1 MLHLIFPGVL
11 VPQVVDPQATA
22 RSLEGWINQHSRLLG
37 AVRLRQVRVS
47 TNSSCVPSALVA
59 HLANRSASCWAAVT
73 DAAVRTA
80 PIYGVNL
87 DGNGTRRVYR
97 HSSLTNQLV
106 INGAHSFAR
115 LRSYPTSGYQVDIP
129 GSRIY
134 ADEVRRRSSLAASRL
149 PPPASRLPGSYSP
162 VYGPLLQP
170 LLQPLYYDKAHPHN
184 PSHRFKVLRQLEEDS
199 FFGLETRSVT
209 VQFTAANAN
218 INMICI
224 VRLVFE
230 RLESGGLFPMITVHP
245 LRLGRYDGSGGDGRR
260 AADIF
265 AVLFVCYFML
275 LEMWE
280 MRRAVL
286 TTKEGL
292 WAYCKLPWSLFDWSN
307 ICIFWA
313 VLGCRDQSNRAWEKL
328 SAQVF
333 DPLVY
338 PEIDRLEDVSYVE
351 NNLMAMNA
359 LLVYAKLLKFF
370 CHFERVETLRLT
382 LLRAGRSLLLFQ
394 PLFLTLMLAYACA
407 FFFSFGHDVHA
418 FRGVGHA
425 LVSLFRFLRGDVDL
439 PALINANPYLAV
451 LLCLSFSLSAY
462 TVLAAMFLAIL
473 TETYVRT
480 RVLREKDDS
489 PASIAALRDYAATKK
504 EDVLVVYQDLEYCFG
519 WLSKV
524 SRLGFDTDTAAW
536 QEAAVKPR
544 PSPRA
549 RPSRKRAAE
558 RPPPAVAEEVEQ
570 DPDMWRE
577 RVIEQLG
584 PEDAAVQRAAMMT
597 DQLKAM
603 YLKMCNGQ
611 QETMDLVERVAA
623 AVSSVQHENALILN
637 ELQTKGIEFNLDVAA
652 FARVDTEPEAPL
664 PPSSP
669 EPGASS
675 PTRRRRSMSK
685 RATDDS
691 WDDALPSRTIST
703 LCANANGDDAQ
714 GTATEP
720 EDDMSV

>member
-1 MLHLIFPGVL
+1 M
-11 VPQVVDPQATA
+11 
-22 RSLEGWINQHSRLLG
+22 
-37 AVRLRQVRVS
+37 
-47 TNSSCVPSALVA
+47 
-59 HLANRSASCWAAVT
+59 
-73 DAAVRTA
+73 
-80 PIYGVNL
+80 
-87 DGNGTRRVYR
+87 
-97 HSSLTNQLV
+97 
-106 INGAHSFAR
+106 
-115 LRSYPTSGYQVDIP
+115 
-129 GSRIY
+129 
-134 ADEVRRRSSLAASRL
+134 
-149 PPPASRLPGSYSP
+149 
-162 VYGPLLQP
+162 
-170 LLQPLYYDKAHPHN
+170 
-184 PSHRFKVLRQLEEDS
+184 LRQLEEDS

-218 INMICI
+218 INMICM

-230 RLESGGLFPMITVHP
+230 RLESGGLFPMVTVHP

-265 AVLFVCYFML
+265 AILFVCYFML

-292 WAYCKLPWSLFDWSN
+292 WAYCKLPWSLFDWTN
-307 ICIFWA
+307 VCIFWA
-313 VLGCRDQSNRAWEKL
+313 VLGCRSQSNRAWEKL
-328 SAQVF
+328 SAQAF

-359 LLVYAKLLKFF
+359 LLVYAKLLKFL

-425 LVSLFRFLRGDVDL
+425 FVSLFRFLRGDVDL

-451 LLCLSFSLSAY
+451 LLCLSFALSAY

-480 RVLREKDDS
+480 RVLREKQDS
-489 PASIAALRDYAATKK
+489 PASMEALRDYAACKK
-504 EDVLVVYQDLEYCFG
+504 EDALVVYQDLEYCFG

-524 SRLGFDTDTAAW
+524 SRLGFDTDSAAW
-536 QEAAVKPR
+536 QEAEVKPR
-544 PSPRA
+544 PSPRL
-549 RPSRKRAAE
+549 RQSRRREAE
-558 RPPPAVAEEVEQ
+558 RPAVALVEEVEQ
-570 DPDMWRE
+570 EPDMWRE
-577 RVIEQLG
+577 RMIEQLG

-623 AVSSVQHENALILN
+623 AVGGVQHENALILD
-637 ELQTKGIEFNLDVAA
+637 ELQAKGIEFNLEVAA
-652 FARVDTEPEAPL
+652 FARVDAEPEAPL
-664 PPSSP
+664 PPSSSP
-669 EPGASS
+669 EAGASS
-675 PTRRRRSMSK
+675 PTRRRRSVMSK

-691 WDDALPSRTIST
+691 LDDALPSRTIST

-714 GTATEP
+714 STAAGP
-720 EDDMSV
+720 EDDMSA

>member
-1 MLHLIFPGVL
+1 MPSDTQVGKRLEQLSTLAEVHRFLQGVL

-47 TNSSCVPSALVA
+47 TNSSCVPSALLA

-106 INGAHSFAR
+106 INDAHSFAR

-134 ADEVRRRSSLAASRL
+134 ADE
-149 PPPASRLPGSYSP
+149 
-162 VYGPLLQP
+162 
-170 LLQPLYYDKAHPHN
+170 
-184 PSHRFKVLRQLEEDS
+184 VLRQLEEDS

-218 INMICI
+218 INLICM

-230 RLESGGLFPMITVHP
+230 RLESGGLFPTITVHP
-245 LRLGRYDGSGGDGRR
+245 LRLGRYDGSGGDGRH

-265 AVLFVCYFML
+265 AILFVCYFML

-286 TTKEGL
+286 TTREGL
-292 WAYCKLPWSLFDWSN
+292 WAYCKLPWSLFDWTN
-307 ICIFWA
+307 VCIFWA
-313 VLGCRDQSNRAWEKL
+313 VLGCRSQSNRAWEKL
-328 SAQVF
+328 SAQAF

-425 LVSLFRFLRGDVDL
+425 FVSLFRFLRGDVDL

-462 TVLAAMFLAIL
+462 TVPAA
-473 TETYVRT
+473 
-480 RVLREKDDS
+480 
-489 PASIAALRDYAATKK
+489 IAALRDYAAAKK
-504 EDVLVVYQDLEYCFG
+504 EDVL
-519 WLSKV
+519 
-524 SRLGFDTDTAAW
+524 
-536 QEAAVKPR
+536 
-544 PSPRA
+544 
-549 RPSRKRAAE
+549 
-558 RPPPAVAEEVEQ
+558 
-570 DPDMWRE
+570 
-577 RVIEQLG
+577 
-584 PEDAAVQRAAMMT
+584 
-597 DQLKAM
+597 
-603 YLKMCNGQ
+603 
-611 QETMDLVERVAA
+611 
-623 AVSSVQHENALILN
+623 
-637 ELQTKGIEFNLDVAA
+637 
-652 FARVDTEPEAPL
+652 
-664 PPSSP
+664 
-669 EPGASS
+669 
-675 PTRRRRSMSK
+675 
-685 RATDDS
+685 
-691 WDDALPSRTIST
+691 
-703 LCANANGDDAQ
+703 
-714 GTATEP
+714 
-720 EDDMSV
+720 

>member
-1 MLHLIFPGVL
+1 M
-11 VPQVVDPQATA
+11 
-22 RSLEGWINQHSRLLG
+22 
-37 AVRLRQVRVS
+37 
-47 TNSSCVPSALVA
+47 
-59 HLANRSASCWAAVT
+59 
-73 DAAVRTA
+73 
-80 PIYGVNL
+80 
-87 DGNGTRRVYR
+87 
-97 HSSLTNQLV
+97 
-106 INGAHSFAR
+106 
-115 LRSYPTSGYQVDIP
+115 
-129 GSRIY
+129 
-134 ADEVRRRSSLAASRL
+134 
-149 PPPASRLPGSYSP
+149 
-162 VYGPLLQP
+162 
-170 LLQPLYYDKAHPHN
+170 
-184 PSHRFKVLRQLEEDS
+184 LRQLEEDS
-199 FFGLETRSVT
+199 FFGLETRSVS

-218 INMICI
+218 INMICM

-245 LRLGRYDGSGGDGRR
+245 LRLGRYDGSGGERRR

-307 ICIFWA
+307 VCIFWA
-313 VLGCRDQSNRAWEKL
+313 VLGCRDLSSRAWEKL
-328 SAQVF
+328 SAQPF

-425 LVSLFRFLRGDVDL
+425 FVSLFRFVHGDVDL
-439 PALINANPYLAV
+439 AALINANPYLAV
-451 LLCLSFSLSAY
+451 LLCLSFALSVY

-480 RVLREKDDS
+480 RVLREKQDS
-489 PASIAALRDYAATKK
+489 PASIAALRDYAVTKK

-536 QEAAVKPR
+536 QEAEVKPR
-544 PSPRA
+544 PSPRP
-549 RPSRKRAAE
+549 RPSRKPKAE
-558 RPPPAVAEEVEQ
+558 GPPPPVVEEEEQ
-570 DPDMWRE
+570 NPDMWRE
-577 RVIEQLG
+577 RMIEQLG

-597 DQLKAM
+597 DHLKAM

-623 AVSSVQHENALILN
+623 AVSGVQHENALILN
-637 ELQTKGIEFNLDVAA
+637 ELQAKGIEFNLDVAA
-652 FARVDTEPEAPL
+652 FARVDTDPEAPL

-675 PTRRRRSMSK
+675 PTRRRRSVSK

-691 WDDALPSRTIST
+691 WDGALPSRTIST
-703 LCANANGDDAQ
+703 LCANANGDGPDAQ
-714 GTATEP
+714 STATEP
-720 EDDMSV
+720 EDDMGRV